1 MYLHDPWQM
10 YSSIKAKK
18 KAEQHCGHCE
28 HDGEAD
34 CTLNVLC

>member
-18 KAEQHCGHCE
+18 KPNNTV
-28 HDGEAD
+28 DIVNM
-34 CTLNVLC
+34 TVKLTVLNVLC

>member
-18 KAEQHCGHCE
+18 KPNNT
-28 HDGEAD
+28 DVD
-34 CTLNVLC
+34 TVNMTVKLTVL